1 MKKLVKYKEEDILRA
16 LNMLNALEVKG
27 IENANRL
34 MTAFAIVQ
42 NPTGEEYTEE
52 EEKTDGT
59 DKQD

>member
-1 MKKLVKYKEEDILRA
+1 MKKLVKYKEEDVLKA

-34 MTAFAIVQ
+34 MTAFAIIQ
-42 NPTGEEYTEE
+42 NPTGEEYAEE

-59 DKQD
+59 D

>member
-1 MKKLVKYKEEDILRA
+1 MKKLLKYKEEDILRA

-42 NPTGEEYTEE
+42 NPIGEEFTEE

>member
-1 MKKLVKYKEEDILRA
+1 MKKLVKYKEEDVLKA

-34 MTAFAIVQ
+34 MTAFAIIQ
-42 NPTGEEYTEE
+42 NPTWEEYAEE

-59 DKQD
+59 D

>member
-16 LNMLNALEVKG
+16 LNLLNALEVKG

-34 MTAFAIVQ
+34 MTAFAIIQ
-42 NPTGEEYTEE
+42 NPTGEEYAEE

-59 DKQD
+59 D

>member
-1 MKKLVKYKEEDILRA
+1 MKKLLKYKEEDILRA

-34 MTAFAIVQ
+34 MTAFAIIQ
-42 NPTGEEYTEE
+42 NPTGEEYAEE

-59 DKQD
+59 D

>member
-42 NPTGEEYTEE
+42 NPIGEEYTEE

>member
-42 NPTGEEYTEE
+42 NPIGEEFTEE

>member
-34 MTAFAIVQ
+34 MTAFGIIQ
-42 NPTGEEYTEE
+42 NPTGEEYMEE